1 MEELTPDWDGAME
14 QVEGV
19 SVSNYIDS
27 VIDEQLRLLLMTAP
41 IVLLPI
47 EEVYSRYSPTRRA
60 DGSGRITLD
69 TQVLRPVSLQM
80 TGWKM
85 PVTRFIDESHPLYEL
100 QFNRYTRG
108 GVAKPVAVYTH
119 DGQGNK
125 VIDYFSLPTN
135 LLHTIQSLR
144 CVLCP
149 GEKSQNFTLEPL
161 LVDMLCYRCAAA
173 VYSIMGNKPMAD
185 VMLSNIAFRQQ

>member
-1 MEELTPDWDGAME
+1 MEITRNQIIARVRVCMEELTPDWDGAME

-41 IVLLPI
+41 IALLPI
-47 EEVYSRYSPTRRA
+47 EEVCSRYSPTRHA

-69 TQVLRPVSLQM
+69 AQVLRPVSLQM

-100 QFNRYTRG
+100 QFN
-108 GVAKPVAVYTH
+108 
-119 DGQGNK
+119 
-125 VIDYFSLPTN
+125 
-135 LLHTIQSLR
+135 
-144 CVLCP
+144 
-149 GEKSQNFTLEPL
+149 
-161 LVDMLCYRCAAA
+161 
-173 VYSIMGNKPMAD
+173 
-185 VMLSNIAFRQQ
+185 

>member
-1 MEELTPDWDGAME
+1 MEELTPEWQGTME

-19 SVSNYIDS
+19 SVGDYIDG

-41 IVLLPI
+41 VALLPV
-47 EEVYSRYSPTRRA
+47 EEVSSQYTPTRRA

-69 TQVLRPVSLQM
+69 TRVLRPISLQM
-80 TGWKM
+80 TGWSV
-85 PVTRFIDESHPLYEL
+85 PVTRFIDENHPLYEL

-108 GVAKPVAVYTH
+108 GVTKPVAVYTL
-119 DGQGNK
+119 DGLGNK
-125 VIDYFSLPTN
+125 VIDYFSLPPSRN
-135 LLHTIQSLR
+135 VHDINSLR

-149 GEKSQNFTLEPL
+149 VEKSQTFNLEPL

-185 VMLSNIAFRQQ
+185 IMLSHVER